1 MILRKNLFLMGCM
14 ALLFSAVASAQNFQG
29 KAYYFSK
36 TSVDMDSW
44 GGRKMSEGQKKQIA
58 DRMRNMFEKTYILN
72 FDREAS
78 TYKEEEVLEAPGG
91 QGGFGKW
98 GSSFS
103 AGMQYKNIKSQQYLQ
118 DQEFFGKQ
126 FLITDS
132 LSKLNWKLGTETKQI
147 GQYLC
152 MKATAV
158 KTVDEFDWRSMR
170 RKPKYKEVKE
180 GETQKDSTATSVS
193 EDIEIPKQIEVT
205 AWYTPQIP
213 VSHGPGD
220 FWGLPGLIL
229 EVNTDKTTILCSK
242 IIMNPQ
248 EKVQI
253 KAPEKGD
260 VVSRQKYNETV
271 KKKME
276 EMRSMY
282 GGRRNK
288 RRN

>member
-1 MILRKNLFLMGCM
+1 MLLNRKSVQLGFL
-14 ALLFSAVASAQNFQG
+14 LLFSIISSAQNFQG

-36 TSVDMDSW
+36 TSVDMDGW
-44 GGRKMSEGQKKQIA
+44 GGRQMSEDQKKQIA
-58 DRMRNMFEKTYILN
+58 DRMRSMLEKTYILN

-78 TYKEEEVLEAPGG
+78 TYKEEEVLEAPGR
-91 QGGFGKW
+91 QGGFGRW

-103 AGMQYKNIKSQQYLQ
+103 AGLQYKNIKSQQFLQ

-126 FLITDS
+126 FLISDS
-132 LSKLNWKLGTETKQI
+132 LAKINWKLGTETKQI

-152 MKATAV
+152 MKATAT
-158 KTVDEFDWRSMR
+158 KPIDEFDWRSMR
-170 RKPKYKEVKE
+170 RKPKSKETKE
-180 GETQKDSTATSVS
+180 GEIKKDSTATTIT
-193 EDIEIPKQIEVT
+193 EDIEIPKETEVT

-213 VSHGPGD
+213 VSQGPGD

-253 KAPEKGD
+253 KAPEKGT
-260 VVSRQKYNETV
+260 VVSRKEYNETV

-282 GGRRNK
+282 GGRRNN